1 MPGKQS
7 EEGPAEAGASEDSGE
22 EGLGGLTLEELQ
34 QGQEAARAL
43 EDMMTLSAQTLVRAE
58 VDELY
63 EEVRPLGQGRYGR
76 VLLVIHRQ
84 KGTPLALKQLPKP
97 RTSLRGFLYEFCV
110 GLSLGAH
117 SAIVTAYGIGIESAH
132 SYSFLT
138 EPVLHRDLMAFIQP
152 KVGLPQPAVHRC
164 AAQLASALEYIHAR
178 GLVYRDLK
186 PENIL
191 VCDPDCRRFKLTD
204 FGHTRPRGTLLR
216 LAGPPIPYTAPEL
229 CAPPPLP
236 EGLPIQ
242 PALDA
247 WALGVLLFCLLT
259 GYFPWDQ
266 PLAEAD
272 PFYEDFLIWQAS
284 GQPQD
289 RPQPWFGL
297 APAADALLWGLLD
310 PHPRRRSAAAFLS
323 WSMRASD
330 LCVSLHT
337 CRHLPQGLR
346 PPRGSALA
354 VCSGPFRLIPSP
366 PAFLFFLRQGLVLS
380 PRLECS
386 GAISAHC
393 SLKIHSSSNLPAS
406 AS

>member
-7 EEGPAEAGASEDSGE
+7 EEGPVEAGASEDSEE

-76 VLLVIHRQ
+76 VLLVTHRQ

-110 GLSLGAH
+110 GLSLGVH
-117 SAIVTAYGIGIESAH
+117 SAIVTAYGIGIESAQ

-138 EPVLHRDLMAFIQP
+138 EPVLHGDLMAFIQP

-164 AAQLASALEYIHAR
+164 AAQLASALEHIHAR

-186 PENIL
+186 PENVL

-216 LAGPPIPYTAPEL
+216 LAGPPIPYTAPSSARP
-229 CAPPPLP
+229 APPRGPAHSARPGRLGAGRPGLLPPHRLLPLGP
-236 EGLPIQ
+236 APGRGRPLLRGLPHLAGVG
-242 PALDA
+242 PAPGPSS
-247 WALGVLLFCLLT
+247 ALV
-259 GYFPWDQ
+259 
-266 PLAEAD
+266 
-272 PFYEDFLIWQAS
+272 
-284 GQPQD
+284 
-289 RPQPWFGL
+289 RPG
-297 APAADALLWGLLD
+297 PAADALLWGCWTLTPKEEPCELHQGA
-310 PHPRRRSAAAFLS
+310 PGAPLEAA
-323 WSMRASD
+323 
-330 LCVSLHT
+330 
-337 CRHLPQGLR
+337 G
-346 PPRGSALA
+346 G
-354 VCSGPFRLIPSP
+354 
-366 PAFLFFLRQGLVLS
+366 
-380 PRLECS
+380 
-386 GAISAHC
+386 
-393 SLKIHSSSNLPAS
+393 
-406 AS
+406 